1 MHLKLAEIEPK
12 EIMPGYHGKLVHT
25 ETMTLAFWEVDQ
37 DAEVPE
43 HSHMNEQVM
52 HVIEGEFQFTLE
64 GETKIYLPGD
74 IVVIGAYKKHSGK
87 ALTPCKLLDVFSPP
101 REEYK

>member
-1 MHLKLAEIEPK
+1 MHLKLAEIKSK

-52 HVIEGEFQFTLE
+52 HVKEGEFQFTLE
-64 GETKIYLPGD
+64 GETKTYHPGD

-101 REEYK
+101 REQYK

>member
-1 MHLKLAEIEPK
+1 MHLKLAEIKPK
-12 EIMPGYHGKLVHT
+12 EIMSGYHGKLVHT

-43 HSHMNEQVM
+43 HNHMNEQVM
-52 HVIEGEFQFTLE
+52 YVKEGEFQFTLE
-64 GETKIYLPGD
+64 GETKIYHPGD